1 MNNNN
6 HNKNKYIYMYG
17 PAIMINL
24 KEKKN
29 ECASSEIY
37 MQQTMNSIPRYL
49 YKHNRK
55 ATITIVLTRRWFDRN
70 NKMKYIASFIYE
82 SNALVSCR

>member
-1 MNNNN
+1 MIMKITLIMNNVN

-37 MQQTMNSIPRYL
+37 MQL
-49 YKHNRK
+49 
-55 ATITIVLTRRWFDRN
+55 DD
-70 NKMKYIASFIYE
+70 E
-82 SNALVSCR
+82 